1 MESPI
6 DSVLAVLEKGRQDV
20 LSSAHDLSDQHAASK
35 PAPDRW
41 SVLECLEHIIV
52 VEDRFL
58 GWITTGELLEAPS
71 ADPAKESKLMEM
83 LADRTEKRQAP
94 EAVIP
99 TGRYSTVAEAL
110 SDFEAARTRSA
121 QIAQSRGQQLYS
133 IKVKHPRFGE
143 MNGSELLHLLTGHA
157 SRHAAQIRETRAALG
172 T

>member
-1 MESPI
+1 MESPL

-20 LSSAHDLSDQHAASK
+20 LASAHNLSDQQAANK
-35 PAPDRW
+35 PGPDRW

-58 GWITTGELLEAPS
+58 GWITTSEIDDSPK
-71 ADPAKESKLMEM
+71 ADTDKESQLFSMVM
-83 LADRTEKRQAP
+83 DRSEKREAP
-94 EAVIP
+94 EAVVP
-99 TGRYSTVAEAL
+99 VGRYTRLADAL
-110 SDFEAARTRSA
+110 VDFEAARARSV
-121 QIAQSRGQQLYS
+121 QIAQARSQQLYS

-172 T
+172 A